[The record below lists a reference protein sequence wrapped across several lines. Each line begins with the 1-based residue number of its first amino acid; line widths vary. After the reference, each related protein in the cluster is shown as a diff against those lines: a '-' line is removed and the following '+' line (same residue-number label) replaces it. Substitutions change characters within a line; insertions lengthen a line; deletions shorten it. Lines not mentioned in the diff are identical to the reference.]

1 MKSHVLNRLGAQVA
15 LTQLGFHKTWSPHY
29 LRAPDGRQCVIR
41 VQPQFGED
49 GSFSIEVT
57 GKENLMTQLKTNTV
71 IFVNYNKPGVI
82 EFYECI
88 DPASAPV
95 EYVKG
100 VAYVRGRDKTFTR
113 VILRLD
119 RTKTKLI
126 HTINDQKLW
135 LKFRANSMAQ
145 AHNLNSPHYA
155 N

>member
-1 MKSHVLNRLGAQVA
+1 MKSHVLNRLGANAA
-15 LTQLGFHKTWSPHY
+15 LTHLGFRKTWSPHY
-29 LRAPDGRQCVIR
+29 LRTPDGRQCIIR

-49 GSFSIEVT
+49 GSFSIEVN
-57 GKENLMTQLKTNTV
+57 GKENFMTQLKTNTV
-71 IFVNYNKPGVI
+71 VFVNYDKPGIV
-82 EFYECI
+82 EFYECT
-88 DPASAPV
+88 DPASGQV

-113 VILRLD
+113 LILRLD

-126 HTINDQKLW
+126 HTIKDNTLW
-135 LKFRANSMAQ
+135 LKFRNNSAAQ

>member
-15 LTQLGFHKTWSPHY
+15 LTQLGFRKTWSSHY
-29 LRAPDGRQCVIR
+29 LRDPQGRQCIIR

-49 GSFSIEVT
+49 GSFSIEVN
-57 GKENLMTQLKTNTV
+57 GKENFMTQLKTNTV
-71 IFVNYNKPGVI
+71 IFVNYDKPGVV
-82 EFYECI
+82 EFYECT
-88 DPASAPV
+88 DPASGKV

-100 VAYVRGRDKTFTR
+100 VAYVRGRDQTFTR
-113 VILRLD
+113 LILRFD
-119 RTKTKLI
+119 RTKTKLL

-155 N
+155 A

>member
-1 MKSHVLNRLGAQVA
+1 MKSHVLNKLGTETA
-15 LTQLGFHKTWSPHY
+15 LNHLGFQKTWSSHY

-49 GSFSIEVT
+49 SSFSIEVN
-57 GKENLMTQLKTNTV
+57 GKENFMTQLKTNTV
-71 IFVNYNKPGVI
+71 IFVNYDKPGVI
-82 EFYECI
+82 EFYECT
-88 DPASAPV
+88 DPASGKV

-100 VAYVRGRDKTFTR
+100 VAYVRGRDQTFTR
-113 VILRLD
+113 LILRFD
-119 RTKTKLI
+119 KTKTKLL

-135 LKFRANSMAQ
+135 LKFRTNSMAQ

>member
-57 GKENLMTQLKTNTV
+57 GKENFMTQLKTNTV
-71 IFVNYNKPGVI
+71 IFVNYNKPGVV

-88 DPASAPV
+88 DPAAVQFGSF
-95 EYVKG
+95 KG
-100 VAYVRGRDKTFTR
+100 VAYVRGRDKTYTR
-113 VILRLD
+113 TILRLD